1 MKCAWVL
8 SCFRLFA
15 APQTVARQTPLSMGF
30 SRQEY
35 WSRFPFPSPGNL
47 PKPGTEAVSPVVPA
61 LQVDSLPL
69 EPSGKPEAKT
79 IGKKNLEAE
88 ASRRFQSEIG
98 MWEGRVK
105 AGASQ
110 EGTGTSMVRLVVWAR
125 GGRCQERQK
134 LQGFLGS
141 WQVH

>member
-1 MKCAWVL
+1 MLVPQSCLTPCDPGIVACQVL
-8 SCFRLFA
+8 
-15 APQTVARQTPLSMGF
+15 LSLDF
-30 SRQEY
+30 SRQKY
-35 WSRFPFPSPGNL
+35 WSRLPFSSPGDL
-47 PKPGTEAVSPVVPA
+47 LDPGIKPRSPA

-110 EGTGTSMVRLVVWAR
+110 EGTGTSMVRLVVWTR